1 MRRIFEAVY
10 QVFFDKKWGILIKM
24 ESESLIFTC
33 LEIPRDYFNEKEDRK
48 WSMKIEYESCGQYF
62 PGDRWAYRHTQT
74 GGVCYT

>member
-1 MRRIFEAVY
+1 
-10 QVFFDKKWGILIKM
+10 M

-62 PGDRWAYRHTQT
+62 PGDR
-74 GGVCYT
+74 